1 VGAKAKPEF
10 TLFAVAVQERPLTR
24 AFVVQIPSPVPI
36 NQSRPP
42 RSTTSL
48 AMIRLHK
55 LGHEPHPF
63 HLNPDLILSVE
74 ANPDTVVT
82 FTTGSRL
89 LVTESPDEVADA
101 VRAWRA
107 SVLDA
112 MTRVPRRSS
121 ALSLVRGTAGDGG
134 VVSLNAE
141 AARRDGEFPKEPR
154 S

>member
-1 VGAKAKPEF
+1 
-10 TLFAVAVQERPLTR
+10 
-24 AFVVQIPSPVPI
+24 
-36 NQSRPP
+36 
-42 RSTTSL
+42 
-48 AMIRLHK
+48 MIRLHK
-55 LGHEPHPF
+55 LAHEPHPF
-63 HLNPDLILSVE
+63 HLNPDLILTVE

-82 FTTGSRL
+82 LTTGSRL
-89 LVTESPDEVADA
+89 LVTESPEAVAEA

-112 MTRVPRRSS
+112 MARVPRRSS
-121 ALSLVRGTAGDGG
+121 ALSLVRGTAGDGA

>member
-1 VGAKAKPEF
+1 
-10 TLFAVAVQERPLTR
+10 
-24 AFVVQIPSPVPI
+24 
-36 NQSRPP
+36 
-42 RSTTSL
+42 
-48 AMIRLHK
+48 MIRLHK

-63 HLNPDLILSVE
+63 HLNPDLVLSVE

-82 FTTGSRL
+82 LTTGSRL
-89 LVTESPDEVADA
+89 IVTESPEAVAEA

-112 MTRVPRRSS
+112 MARVPRRGS
-121 ALSLVRGTAGDGG
+121 ALSLVRGTAGDGA